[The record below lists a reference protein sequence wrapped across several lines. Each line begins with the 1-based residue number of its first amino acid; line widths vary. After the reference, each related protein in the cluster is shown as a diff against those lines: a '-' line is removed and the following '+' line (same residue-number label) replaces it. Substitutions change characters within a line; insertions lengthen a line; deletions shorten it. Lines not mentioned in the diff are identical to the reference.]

1 MGIYIPEVT
10 EFALRQLD
18 AGVQSS
24 RDAERDLEGT
34 RRSL

>member
-34 RRSL
+34 LRSL